1 MEKSHSAHRSSAG
14 RCCTSRAIRKRS
26 CCPDTGSVVALEE
39 SYNTARWPSCS
50 SAKKNERKPIKL
62 MGKILHRTT
71 PRIYRRINNMP
82 TSSAASTAARA
93 RSIGVILNAKSRSNV
108 SRVGKSANRGGS
120 PRSLS
125 TSIYHSNERTIK
137 SKEEL
142 GGFSRRRAAQAKLL
156 QYEEASNV
164 TKGRSHR
171 SPVVFDHRYRLVS
184 SGEF

>member
-1 MEKSHSAHRSSAG
+1 
-14 RCCTSRAIRKRS
+14 
-26 CCPDTGSVVALEE
+26 
-39 SYNTARWPSCS
+39 
-50 SAKKNERKPIKL
+50 
-62 MGKILHRTT
+62 
-71 PRIYRRINNMP
+71 MP

-108 SRVGKSANRGGS
+108 SRVGKSANRGAVPRVRYQQAFIIRTKG
-120 PRSLS
+120 RSL
-125 TSIYHSNERTIK
+125 E
-137 SKEEL
+137 KEEL
-142 GGFSRRRAAQAKLL
+142 GGFSSRRAAQVKLL